1 MKKILIFSTLIL
13 LSLSSCNN
21 DELNPSNDIPTQIGI
36 LPNEPLSTEEIE
48 SLMLMRE
55 EEKLARDVY
64 ITLYNQWGNIV
75 FTNISDSEQ
84 THTSAV
90 LTLLEKYDLEDPVQ
104 NNEVGV
110 FENDDL
116 QSLYTQLVEIGSQSI
131 LDAFKVGATI
141 EDLDIADLNV
151 WLTKVDNQDIIY
163 VYQNLTKGSRNH
175 MRSFY
180 SQVIN
185 SGGSYLAQYITQT
198 ELETIIN
205 SPRET
210 GAW

>member
-1 MKKILIFSTLIL
+1 MKKIFIFSTLIL

-64 ITLYNQWGNIV
+64 ITLYNQWGNNV
-75 FTNISDSEQ
+75 FMNISDSEQ

-116 QSLYTQLVEIGSQSI
+116 QSLYTQLIEIGNQSI

-151 WLTKVDNQDIIY
+151 WLTKVDNQDILY

>member
-1 MKKILIFSTLIL
+1 MKKIFIFSTLIL

-21 DELNPSNDIPTQIGI
+21 DELNPSKDIPTQIGI

-64 ITLYNQWGNIV
+64 ITLYNQWGNNV

-116 QSLYTQLVEIGSQSI
+116 QSLYTQLIEIGNQSI

-151 WLTKVDNQDIIY
+151 WLTKVDNQDILY

>member
-1 MKKILIFSTLIL
+1 MKKIFIYSTLIL

-21 DELNPSNDIPTQIGI
+21 DEVNPSNDIPTQIGI
-36 LPNEPLSTEEIE
+36 LPNEPLNTEEIE